1 MKGQMMDRPL
11 LISAIIDHA
20 AQYHGDTEVVSVD
33 TKGGQTRT
41 NYADIRKRALRLAS
55 AFTKRGMKKSDR
67 IATIAWNNY
76 RHLELYYAISGNGQ
90 VCHTI
95 NPRLF
100 ADQMVYI
107 LNHAEDRMLF
117 FDATFLPIITALR
130 EHLKTVEAYVLMEAR
145 DEKLAAEHPWIEFY
159 EDLIAEGDA
168 GYEWPDGIDEKD
180 ASSLCYTSGTTGNPK
195 GVLYSHRSTMIH
207 TLVGAMPD
215 LLNLSARDC
224 LLPVVPMFHVNAWGI
239 AYAAPMVGAKL
250 VMPGPRLDGESL
262 VGFFNSEKVTMS
274 AGVPTIWAGL
284 LGYLEASG
292 EKLPHLERTVVGGSA
307 CPPAMIA
314 KFRDDYG
321 VEVFH
326 AWGMT
331 ELSPLGTLNN
341 LKNKHLE
348 LDTETQH
355 RLRLGQGRPPFG
367 IELGIF
373 DDEDSRLA
381 EDGKTQGN
389 LYCRGF
395 WVLDEYFQGVGGDPK
410 RHGWFPTGDVA
421 TMDEDGFMTIRD
433 RSKDIIKSGGEW
445 ISTVDLE
452 NLALGH
458 PAVADAA
465 VIAARHEKWDERPL
479 LIIVPREGKD
489 PTTEDMQAYYEGKVA
504 KWWIPDAVQIVK
516 EIPRNAT
523 GKIRKNLLREEFGD
537 ILVRNQADA

>member
-1 MKGQMMDRPL
+1 
-11 LISAIIDHA
+11 
-20 AQYHGDTEVVSVD
+20 
-33 TKGGQTRT
+33 
-41 NYADIRKRALRLAS
+41 
-55 AFTKRGMKKSDR
+55 
-67 IATIAWNNY
+67 
-76 RHLELYYAISGNGQ
+76 
-90 VCHTI
+90 
-95 NPRLF
+95 
-100 ADQMVYI
+100 
-107 LNHAEDRMLF
+107 
-117 FDATFLPIITALR
+117 
-130 EHLKTVEAYVLMEAR
+130 
-145 DEKLAAEHPWIEFY
+145 
-159 EDLIAEGDA
+159 
-168 GYEWPDGIDEKD
+168 
-180 ASSLCYTSGTTGNPK
+180 
-195 GVLYSHRSTMIH
+195 
-207 TLVGAMPD
+207 
-215 LLNLSARDC
+215 
-224 LLPVVPMFHVNAWGI
+224 
-239 AYAAPMVGAKL
+239 
-250 VMPGPRLDGESL
+250 
-262 VGFFNSEKVTMS
+262 
-274 AGVPTIWAGL
+274 VPTIWAGL

-373 DDEDSRLA
+373 DDEDNRLA

-479 LIIVPREGKD
+479 LIIVPREGKG